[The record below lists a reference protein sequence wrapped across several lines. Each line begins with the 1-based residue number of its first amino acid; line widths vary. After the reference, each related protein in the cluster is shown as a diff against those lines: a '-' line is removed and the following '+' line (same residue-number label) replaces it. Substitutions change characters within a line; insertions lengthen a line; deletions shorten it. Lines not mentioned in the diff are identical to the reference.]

1 MDNPEYEKFLLDI
14 ADDVAELVAVSEN
27 RKRFEQHSC
36 DLGKKQALYSQARKR
51 AAKQWKTALAK
62 PLPDRISYLKSKGWN
77 EVEVKPDLTPV
88 GVYFYGKTGWN
99 PPEMPYDPLSG
110 FLSVLTHD
118 KDIPDVV
125 SRPKID
131 EALAYYY
138 FSLATIHDKMR
149 DDGYIPIHNNSE
161 AKQLAKSVWATI
173 EKLCVDRQFILK
185 TALDHVKTD
194 ISANKPTETKQN
206 HKTTIIAIIISLFII
221 CIFEFLVNIIP
232 LTWLKNHPN
241 SYALQ
246 SSISC
251 LIACFIFRL
260 CKPKWRKLC
269 WACALIALG
278 VLLSQLGGPADS
290 NVN

>member
-161 AKQLAKSVWATI
+161 AKQLAKSVWAII
-173 EKLCVDRQFILK
+173 ENLCVDRQFIIK
-185 TALDHVKTD
+185 TH
-194 ISANKPTETKQN
+194 
-206 HKTTIIAIIISLFII
+206 
-221 CIFEFLVNIIP
+221 
-232 LTWLKNHPN
+232 
-241 SYALQ
+241 
-246 SSISC
+246 
-251 LIACFIFRL
+251 
-260 CKPKWRKLC
+260 
-269 WACALIALG
+269 
-278 VLLSQLGGPADS
+278 
-290 NVN
+290 

>member
-1 MDNPEYEKFLLDI
+1 MNNPEYEKFLLDI
-14 ADDVAELVAVSEN
+14 ADDVAELVALSEN

-36 DLGKKQALYSQARKR
+36 DLGKKQADYSRARKR
-51 AAKQWKTALAK
+51 ADKQWKTALAK

-77 EVEVKPDLTPV
+77 QVELKPDLTPV
-88 GVYFYGKTGWN
+88 DVYFSGKTGWK

-125 SRPKID
+125 PRPKID

-149 DDGYIPIHNNSE
+149 DEGYIPIHNNSE

-185 TALDHVKTD
+185 TALDHVEADLAKKPAETVQD
-194 ISANKPTETKQN
+194 IPPT
-206 HKTTIIAIIISLFII
+206 
-221 CIFEFLVNIIP
+221 
-232 LTWLKNHPN
+232 
-241 SYALQ
+241 
-246 SSISC
+246 
-251 LIACFIFRL
+251 IFRRIWTGI
-260 CKPKWRKLC
+260 KGFIKEAYRITIK
-269 WACALIALG
+269 
-278 VLLSQLGGPADS
+278 SFFDS
-290 NVN
+290 AMNK